1 MSEIRV
7 RSTCIYLTADTA
19 ARSSAMDCF
28 LCTSEKNLTIDS
40 THVLSL
46 PAPLSLQ
53 PSHNETNSP
62 ALSEMHYF
70 SAYLSA
76 HYSES
81 CLTFI
86 HQCYAVTCSHFANET
101 QSGLFVC
108 RICFQGFFFCF
119 FFPVWA
125 FLFFC
130 NGQKIAVSASSR
142 MTLTRRLEMLFKKK
156 KKQGGRGRHGNK
168 FMILS

>member
-1 MSEIRV
+1 M
-7 RSTCIYLTADTA
+7 CA
-19 ARSSAMDCF
+19 
-28 LCTSEKNLTIDS
+28 SEKNLTIDS

-46 PAPLSLQ
+46 PTPLSLQ

-76 HYSES
+76 RYSES

-108 RICFQGFFFCF
+108 RICFQGLFVVCF
-119 FFPVWA
+119 FS
-125 FLFFC
+125 LCELSFFSVMDRKMQC
-130 NGQKIAVSASSR
+130 QLPHA
-142 MTLTRRLEMLFKKK
+142 
-156 KKQGGRGRHGNK
+156 
-168 FMILS
+168 